1 MNMGQLCRL
10 VRAEFLVDARS
21 ITRVQGTPF
30 TAGGLEHAIL
40 DHLGGL
46 VP

>member
-1 MNMGQLCRL
+1 MNMGQLHRL
-10 VRAEFLVDARS
+10 VRAEYLVDTKS
-21 ITRVQGTPF
+21 VTRVQGTPF
-30 TAGGLEHAIL
+30 TAGGLEQAIL